1 MFLAGFFVAYFV
13 RRQPSMS
20 KTEGLR
26 IARLVAKLFR
36 APAVY
41 KEVASFASGFRIEET
56 CC

>member
-41 KEVASFASGFRIEET
+41 EEVASFASGFRIEET